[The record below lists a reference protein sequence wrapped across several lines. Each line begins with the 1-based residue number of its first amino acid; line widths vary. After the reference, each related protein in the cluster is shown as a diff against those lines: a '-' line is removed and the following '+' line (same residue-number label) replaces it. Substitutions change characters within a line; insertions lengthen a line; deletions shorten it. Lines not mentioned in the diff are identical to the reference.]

1 MKVYVIDLRK
11 YKVNNNLPIEFLKQV
26 NKYKNEKSKVSLVAW
41 SFLEEIL
48 RKEYLINTSELVI
61 ELNEKG
67 KPKFRNSDIYFN
79 ISHSHNLI
87 SIGIGKEELG
97 IDIECCIDRT
107 NFEQL
112 IRRIDKEITIFTKE
126 MFYDLWTKKEARYK
140 RDNNCNFFN
149 LIMQDLKEILTFT
162 VFDSEKNEYK
172 LSIDTSETIVNMDEY
187 L

>member
-1 MKVYVIDLRK
+1 MKVYVLDLRK
-11 YKVNNNLPIEFLKQV
+11 YKCNNNLPIEFLKQV

-48 RKEYLINTSELVI
+48 RKEYLINTSNLVI

-67 KPKFRNSDIYFN
+67 KPKFKNSDIYFN

-87 SIGIGKEELG
+87 SIGIGKKELG
-97 IDIECCIDRT
+97 IDIEYCIDRS
-107 NFEQL
+107 NFEKL
-112 IRRIDKEITIFTKE
+112 IGRIDKEVTVYTKE

-140 RDNNCNFFN
+140 RDNSYNFFN
-149 LIMQDLKEILTFT
+149 ITMKELEDVVTFT
-162 VFDSEKNEYK
+162 IFDSEKNEYK
-172 LSIDTSETIVNMDEY
+172 LSIDTPEIIENKDEY

>member
-11 YKVNNNLPIEFLKQV
+11 YKCNNNLPIEFLKQV
-26 NKYKNEKSKVSLVAW
+26 NKYKNEKSQVSLVAW

-48 RKEYLINTSELVI
+48 RKEYLINTSNLVI

-67 KPKFRNSDIYFN
+67 KPKFKNSDIYFN

-97 IDIECCIDRT
+97 IDIECCIDRP
-107 NFEQL
+107 NFKQL
-112 IRRIDKEITIFTKE
+112 IRRIDKEVTTFTKE
-126 MFYDLWTKKEARYK
+126 IFYDLWTKKEARYK

-149 LIMQDLKEILTFT
+149 ITMKEVKNILTFT
-162 VFDSEKNEYK
+162 IIDSENNEYK
-172 LSIDTSETIVNMDEY
+172 LSIDTPETIVNMDEY